1 MKLVHDH
8 DEVDRDQQA
17 ALWCMR
23 LSEGPLSDA
32 ERAELTAWIEEPANA
47 EAFHDQASLWGVTE
61 AAATAPEMIR
71 MRGEALDTYRRGH
84 ADRWRGGVRAQPR
97 WVLAGL
103 AAAAS
108 IVVAIGATTLIRSAD
123 LPFGGSAGDRVAS
136 LSQKAADYRTGT
148 AERSV
153 AILEDGSRLTL
164 DADSAVSVHITDA
177 RRDVTVLQGRAGF
190 EVAKNGRPFAVT
202 VGDKNVVATGT
213 RFSVELLGKSTNV
226 ALYEGSV
233 DVLGGR
239 PGSARKITAMKPGS
253 ALTLPAFGDV
263 ERAPPQLYAAR
274 APVWEAGQL
283 EFVDEPLPAVVAR
296 FNRYAARP
304 LVIGAGVP
312 TDIRITGVFEAND
325 VSAFAQGVAALH
337 GLTVSQQDR
346 QTLLSAGTSTVR

>member
-1 MKLVHDH
+1 MKLVHD
-8 DEVDRDQQA
+8 DGEVDRDQQA

-32 ERAELTAWIEEPANA
+32 ERAELTAWIETPANA
-47 EAFHDQASLWGVTE
+47 EAFHDQANLWGVTE
-61 AAATAPEMIR
+61 AAATAPEMVR
-71 MRGEALDTYRRGH
+71 MRGEALDSYRRGH

-108 IVVAIGATTLIRSAD
+108 VVVAIGATTLIRSTD
-123 LPFGGSAGDRVAS
+123 LPFGGSTGDRVAS
-136 LSQKAADYRTGT
+136 ASPQAVDYRTGT

-153 AILEDGSRLTL
+153 AVLEDGSRLTL
-164 DADSAVSVHITDA
+164 DADSAVSVRITDA
-177 RRDVTVLQGRAGF
+177 RRDVTMLQGRAGF
-190 EVAKNGRPFAVT
+190 EVAKNGRPFTVT
-202 VGDKNVVATGT
+202 VGDKTVVATGT

-233 DVLGGR
+233 DVLGR
-239 PGSARKITAMKPGS
+239 RVGSTRKITAMKPGS

-263 ERAPPQLYAAR
+263 EGAPQIYAAHT
-274 APVWEAGQL
+274 PVWEAGQL

-312 TDIRITGVFEAND
+312 ADIRITGVFEAND
-325 VSAFAQGVAALH
+325 ISAFAQGVAALH

-346 QTLLSAGTSTVR
+346 QTLLSVGSGPAR